1 MLLIPNFQPV
11 NFQLANVRTGNT
23 FFFSRKENIW
33 KKQSCDDYEEAD
45 LIRRAILLD
54 CSLKIIDRH
63 VVCV

>member
-11 NFQLANVRTGNT
+11 NFQLANVRTGNA
-23 FFFSRKENIW
+23 FFFFRKENIW
-33 KKQSCDDYEEAD
+33 KKQSCDDYEEAN
-45 LIRRAILLD
+45 LIRRVILLD